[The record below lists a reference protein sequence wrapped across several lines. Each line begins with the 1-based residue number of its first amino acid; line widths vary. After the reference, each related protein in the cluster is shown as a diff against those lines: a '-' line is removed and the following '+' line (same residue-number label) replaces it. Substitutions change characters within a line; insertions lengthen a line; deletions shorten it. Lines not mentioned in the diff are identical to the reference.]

1 MTDKKRMLLADI
13 ALILSA
19 VCWGGGFIA
28 GDVAVDCF
36 APFVIMT
43 VRFIAASLVILLIFH
58 RSVRRSGKA
67 EIKAGAILGTILF
80 FAQPLQ
86 VIALKYTTPSKQAF
100 LVASYAAFVPF
111 VSWLVLRKKPKGKA
125 FVAGFLTLAGIGMI
139 SLNSALTIELG
150 DALSLGFALLYSLM
164 IVVTGI
170 CVTKC
175 DPLAMSFF
183 SFLTTGL
190 LSLVVAVLFEE
201 MPTVIPT
208 KGIWALAYLAVVTT
222 GVAYTLQNVAQRFT
236 SDTHVA
242 ILISTESLFGFVF
255 GVFLF
260 GDPFTYKLL
269 VGGLIVF
276 AAVIVSEVDFKKK
289 PKLVVGEEIEGGEKL
304 ES

>member
-1 MTDKKRMLLADI
+1 MTDKKKMLLADA

-28 GDVAVDCF
+28 GDIAVDCF
-36 APFVIMT
+36 TPFVIMT
-43 VRFIAASLVILLIFH
+43 VRFIAAALVIFLIFH
-58 RSVRRSGKA
+58 RNVRRSGKA
-67 EIKAGAILGTILF
+67 ELKAGAIIGTLLF

-86 VIALKYTTPSKQAF
+86 VIALRYTTPSKQAF

-111 VSWLVLRKKPKGKA
+111 VSWLVLRKRPKAKS
-125 FVAGFLTLAGIGMI
+125 FFAGFLTLVGIGMI
-139 SLNSALTIELG
+139 SLSGTLIIQLG
-150 DALSLGFALLYSLM
+150 DGLSLGFALLYSFV

-190 LSLVVAVLFEE
+190 LSLVVALLFEE

-208 KGIWALAYLAVVTT
+208 RGLWALAYLAVVTT

-236 SDTHVA
+236 TDTHVA
-242 ILISTESLFGFVF
+242 VLISTESLFGFVF

-260 GDPFTYKLL
+260 GDPFTYKVLI
-269 VGGLIVF
+269 GGLIVF
-276 AAVIVSEVDFKKK
+276 AAVLVSELNFKKK
-289 PKLVVGEEIEGGEKL
+289 PVVAIIEEAENL
-304 ES
+304 PD